1 MRVTML
7 EFSRALYRELA
18 EDFDPRISE
27 APRHVLFASEECM
40 QRLATDR
47 RYFADPARKLFR
59 DIRWCFPVSRQ
70 DKVHR
75 TVRVVVEAA
84 QRHLDEHPHHAD
96 DGAPLQ
102 CPAMTRHGDPCQR
115 APLPDTGFCP
125 SHRHLS
131 VVGGEEW

>member
-1 MRVTML
+1 ML

-18 EDFDPRISE
+18 GDIDPGLPE
-27 APRHVLFASEECM
+27 APLHVLMASERCM

-75 TVRVVVEAA
+75 TVRLVVRAA
-84 QRHLDEHPHHAD
+84 ERHLDEQPFRGD
-96 DGAPLQ
+96 DGAPLR

-115 APLPDTGFCP
+115 APLPETGYCP
-125 SHRHLS
+125 SHRHLALAS
-131 VVGGEEW
+131 

>member
-1 MRVTML
+1 ML

-18 EDFDPRISE
+18 GDVDPAIAEGQRHLLVSSE
-27 APRHVLFASEECM
+27 ACM

-75 TVRVVVEAA
+75 TVRTVVAAA
-84 QRHLDEHPHHAD
+84 QRHLDEQPHRSD
-96 DGAPLQ
+96 DGEPLQ
-102 CPAMTRHGDPCQR
+102 CPAITRHGDPCQR
-115 APLPDTGFCP
+115 APLPETGFCP
-125 SHRHLS
+125 SHRHLAA
-131 VVGGEEW
+131 VGADEW

>member
-1 MRVTML
+1 ML
-7 EFSRALYRELA
+7 EYSRAIYRATAADL
-18 EDFDPRISE
+18 DPALPE
-27 APRHVLFASEECM
+27 AHRHVLLASEQCM

-70 DKVHR
+70 DKVHH

-84 QRHLDEHPHHAD
+84 QRHLDAQPHRDEEGEA
-96 DGAPLQ
+96 LR

-131 VVGGEEW
+131 LAGDW

>member
-1 MRVTML
+1 ML

-18 EDFDPRISE
+18 DDVDPRIAE
-27 APRHVLFASEECM
+27 AHRHVLIASEECM

-75 TVRVVVEAA
+75 TVRVVIHAA
-84 QRHLDEHPHHAD
+84 QRHLDEHPHHTD
-96 DGAPLQ
+96 DGVPLQ

-115 APLPDTGFCP
+115 APLPEIGFCP

-131 VVGGEEW
+131 VVGADEW

>member
-1 MRVTML
+1 MQVTML
-7 EFSRALYRELA
+7 EFSRALYRELI
-18 EDFDPRISE
+18 EDVDPGLPEARRCVLTASE
-27 APRHVLFASEECM
+27 ACM

-75 TVRVVVEAA
+75 TVRLVVQAA
-84 QRHLDEHPHHAD
+84 ERHLDEQPFRTP
-96 DGAPLQ
+96 DGQPLT

-115 APLPDTGFCP
+115 APLPDTGYCP
-125 SHRHLS
+125 SHRHLAM
-131 VVGGEEW
+131 V

>member
-1 MRVTML
+1 ML

-18 EDFDPRISE
+18 ADVDPGIAE
-27 APRHVLFASEECM
+27 AQRHVLVASEACM

-84 QRHLDEHPHHAD
+84 QRHLDEQPHRTV
-96 DGAPLQ
+96 DGLPLQ
-102 CPAMTRHGDPCQR
+102 CPAMTRTGDPCQR
-115 APLPDTGFCP
+115 APLPDSGFCP
-125 SHRHLS
+125 SHKHLAA
-131 VVGGEEW
+131 VGAEEW

>member
-1 MRVTML
+1 ML

-18 EDFDPRISE
+18 PDVDPAIAVE
-27 APRHVLFASEECM
+27 ARRRVLNASEECM

-59 DIRWCFPVSRQ
+59 DIRWCFPVCRQ

-75 TVRVVVEAA
+75 TVRMVVQAA
-84 QRHLDEHPHHAD
+84 ERHLDERPHRAD
-96 DGAPLQ
+96 DGTPMQ
-102 CPAMTRHGDPCQR
+102 CPALTRHGEPCQR

-125 SHRHLS
+125 SHRHLAWTEHS
-131 VVGGEEW
+131 EHAA

>member
-1 MRVTML
+1 
-7 EFSRALYRELA
+7 
-18 EDFDPRISE
+18 
-27 APRHVLFASEECM
+27 M

-84 QRHLDEHPHHAD
+84 QRHLDEHPFHTE
-96 DGAPLQ
+96 DGVPLQ

-115 APLPDTGFCP
+115 APLPETGFCP
-125 SHRHLS
+125 SHRHLADLTAD
-131 VVGGEEW
+131 VW

>member
-1 MRVTML
+1 ML

-18 EDFDPRISE
+18 ADVDPRIGE
-27 APRHVLFASEECM
+27 AQRHILFASEQCM

-47 RYFADPARKLFR
+47 RYYADPARKLFR

-75 TVRVVVEAA
+75 TVRAVVEAA
-84 QRHLDEHPHHAD
+84 QRHLDEHPFLTD
-96 DGAPLQ
+96 DGVPLQ

-115 APLPDTGFCP
+115 APLPETGFCP
-125 SHRHLS
+125 SHRHLAA
-131 VVGGEEW
+131 VGVDEW

>member
-1 MRVTML
+1 MHQ
-7 EFSRALYRELA
+7 FSRALYRELA
-18 EDFDPRISE
+18 ADVDPRLAE
-27 APRHVLFASEECM
+27 AQRHVLVATEACM

-75 TVRVVVEAA
+75 TVRLVVAAA
-84 QRHLDEHPHHAD
+84 QRHLDEQPHRAD
-96 DGAPLQ
+96 DGTPMH

-115 APLPDTGFCP
+115 APLPESGFCP
-125 SHRHLS
+125 SHRHLAAA
-131 VVGGEEW
+131 GDRW

>member
-1 MRVTML
+1 ML

-18 EDFDPRISE
+18 GEVDPAIAEGQRHLLVASE
-27 APRHVLFASEECM
+27 ACM

-75 TVRVVVEAA
+75 TVSRIVEAA
-84 QRHLDEHPHHAD
+84 QRHLDEQPHRSD
-96 DGAPLQ
+96 DGQPLQ
-102 CPAMTRHGDPCQR
+102 CPAITRHGDPCQR
-115 APLPDTGFCP
+115 APLPETGFCP
-125 SHRHLS
+125 SHRHLAA
-131 VVGGEEW
+131 VGGDEW

>member
-1 MRVTML
+1 ML
-7 EFSRALYRELA
+7 EYSRALYRELA
-18 EDFDPRISE
+18 PEVDPGIAE
-27 APRHVLFASEECM
+27 AQRHVLVASEACM

-84 QRHLDEHPHHAD
+84 QRHLDEQPFRTAD
-96 DGAPLQ
+96 GQPLS

-115 APLPDTGFCP
+115 APLPEVGFCP
-125 SHRHLS
+125 SHRHLADLTAE
-131 VVGGEEW
+131 VW